1 MPEADARADVQPR
14 WTRAQWEELANALT
28 HGFGAA
34 LAVAALVLMV
44 VFASLRG
51 SARHVVG
58 ACIFGST
65 MVLLYLMSTLYHSF
79 RGRRVKLVFRV
90 LDHASIF
97 LLIAGTYTPFCLA
110 TLKGAWGWTLFG
122 LIWGLAAVGITLKS
136 VLLSLSGDRHGRR
149 AWEVASLAVYLLMGW
164 LILIAI
170 VPLWR
175 NLSTVGMWWLFGG
188 GLCYSVGA
196 AFYAWQRLPFHHA
209 LWHLAVVAGSGCHF
223 ACVLG
228 HVIPGR
234 G

>member
-1 MPEADARADVQPR
+1 MI
-14 WTRAQWEELANALT
+14 
-28 HGFGAA
+28 
-34 LAVAALVLMV
+34 

-51 SARHVVG
+51 SARHIVG

-65 MVLLYLMSTLYHSF
+65 MVLLYVMSTLYHSF

-122 LIWGLAAVGITLKS
+122 LIWGLATVGITLKS
-136 VLLSLSGDRHGRR
+136 ILLSRADHLLSRR
-149 AWEVASLAVYLLMGW
+149 LWEGVSLAIYLLMGW
-164 LILIAI
+164 LIVIAI
-170 VPLWR
+170 LPLWKA
-175 NLSTVGMWWLFGG
+175 LPTAGLLWLFGG
-188 GLCYSVGA
+188 GLCYTFGA
-196 AFYAWQRLPFHHA
+196 AFYAWQRLPYHHA
-209 LWHLAVVAGSGCHF
+209 LWHLAVVAGTGCHF

-228 HVIPGR
+228 FVIPGR

>member
-1 MPEADARADVQPR
+1 MDTASADTGKAWSRA
-14 WTRAQWEELANALT
+14 AKEELANALT

-34 LAVAALVLMV
+34 LSIAALVLMI

-51 SARHVVG
+51 SARHIVG

-65 MVLLYLMSTLYHSF
+65 MVLLYVMSTLYHSF

-122 LIWGLAAVGITLKS
+122 LIWGLAVVGITLKS
-136 VLLSLSGDRHGRR
+136 ILLSMADHLLSRR
-149 AWEVASLAVYLLMGW
+149 LWEGISLAIYLLMGW
-164 LILIAI
+164 LIVIAI
-170 VPLWR
+170 VPLWKA
-175 NLSTVGMWWLFGG
+175 LPTAGLFWLFGG
-188 GLCYSVGA
+188 GLCYTLGA
-196 AFYAWQRLPFHHA
+196 AFYAWQRLPYHHA
-209 LWHLAVVAGSGCHF
+209 LWHLAVVAGTGCHF
-223 ACVLG
+223 ACVLAY
-228 HVIPGR
+228 VIPGR

>member
-1 MPEADARADVQPR
+1 MDAASEASSKAWSQASK
-14 WTRAQWEELANALT
+14 EELANALT
-28 HGFGAA
+28 HGLGAA
-34 LAVAALVLMV
+34 LSIAALVLMI

-51 SARHVVG
+51 SARHIVG

-65 MVLLYLMSTLYHSF
+65 MVLLYVMSTLYHSF

-122 LIWGLAAVGITLKS
+122 LIWGLATVGITLKS
-136 VLLSLSGDRHGRR
+136 ILLSRADHLLSRR
-149 AWEVASLAVYLLMGW
+149 LWEGVSLAIYLLMGW
-164 LILIAI
+164 LIVIAI
-170 VPLWR
+170 LPLWKA
-175 NLSTVGMWWLFGG
+175 LPTAGLLWLFGG
-188 GLCYSVGA
+188 GLCYTFGA
-196 AFYAWQRLPFHHA
+196 AFYAWQRLPYHHA
-209 LWHLAVVAGSGCHF
+209 LWHLAVVAGTGCHF

-228 HVIPGR
+228 FVIPGR

>member
-1 MPEADARADVQPR
+1 MTTTPADPSQAWSRASK
-14 WTRAQWEELANALT
+14 EELANAVT
-28 HGFGAA
+28 HGLGAA
-34 LAVAALVLMV
+34 LAVAALVLMI

-51 SARHVVG
+51 SARHIVG
-58 ACIFGST
+58 ATIFGST

-79 RGRRVKLVFRV
+79 QGRRVKLVFRV

-136 VLLSLSGDRHGRR
+136 ILLSMAGHLAGKRL
-149 AWEVASLAVYLLMGW
+149 WEAVSLAIYLLMGW
-164 LILIAI
+164 LIVIAI
-170 VPLWR
+170 VPLYR
-175 NLSTVGMWWLFGG
+175 SLPLGGLYWLFGG
-188 GLCYSVGA
+188 GLCYTLGA
-196 AFYAWQRLPFHHA
+196 IFYAWQRLPYHHA

-223 ACVLG
+223 ACVLIY
-228 HVIPGR
+228 VIPGK